1 MANLSVKVTG
11 LKEIGQALENLG
23 RKTKNKLGAKAMR
36 KGGAIIRDQA
46 RANAP
51 MLKEKVP
58 HRKRGTLK
66 KAILASTKVN
76 KSGNVRTKIY
86 VRKLKEGKI
95 EEFKAKSGK
104 SGAKNPNDPYYWRFV
119 EFGTSKMPAQPFLQP
134 AFSAKKEQ
142 AAREVITTL
151 RNDILQ
157 EAKR

>member
-1 MANLSVKVTG
+1 MANLSVKITG
-11 LKEIGQALENLG
+11 LKELGQTMEALG

-51 MLKEKVP
+51 LLKEKVP

-66 KAILASTKVN
+66 KAIIASTKPQ
-76 KSGNVRTKIY
+76 KDGSVRTIIF
-86 VRKLKEGKI
+86 VRSLKTSKVL
-95 EEFKAKSGK
+95 EFKGKTGK
-104 SGAKNPNDPYYWRFV
+104 SGAMNPNDPFYWRFV

>member
-11 LKEIGQALENLG
+11 LKELGQALENLG

-66 KAILASTKVN
+66 KNIVASTKPQ
-76 KSGNVRTKIY
+76 KDGSVRTIIF
-86 VRKLKEGKI
+86 VRSLKNSKVL
-95 EEFKAKSGK
+95 EFKGKTGK
-104 SGAKNPNDPYYWRFV
+104 SGAYNPNDPFYWRFV